1 MLNDAM
7 PSSGAV
13 EASHSVS
20 IGRIVSVTG
29 SQAVVMLDRETDG
42 PRGKRAELG
51 AILKIDTP
59 NCILLGLVS
68 ALSIP
73 VPSQKEGEPEIR
85 VAELELI
92 GQLIK
97 NDDGSIGS
105 FLRGVSGYPSLGDA
119 VDTATGEE
127 LRRAYMWSDKQ
138 AVSIGSLTQDPSIP
152 AMVQVDELLGKH
164 CAILGS
170 TGTGKSCGVAVVLRA
185 ILEQN
190 ERAHILLL
198 DPHNEYAHCFGESAE
213 VITPDDLQLPFWLLT
228 FEELV
233 EVVIGDRAG
242 KSNATEILSELI
254 PIAKARYS
262 ANKGRESGGTVLK
275 RGVGQVGSFTVDTP
289 VPYRI
294 SDIVSMLDERM
305 GRLENRGDV
314 APYRQLKSRI
324 EAISGD
330 PRYAFMFGSLT
341 VQDHMAQI
349 VGRLFRV
356 PVKNKPIAI
365 LELTGVPSEIV
376 NVVVSVICRM
386 TFDFALWSNGA
397 VPVTLVCEEAHRYV
411 PNNPSLGFEPTRR
424 AIARIA
430 KEGRKYGVS
439 LCVVSQRPS
448 ELDSTILSQCNTPST
463 DSPCGCRTTGTR
475 TSCARRFSI
484 PLPACLIS
492 CPPWAPGKSIVFGDG
507 VTLPGRI
514 RFSDL
519 PEHAMPR
526 SRTASFTENWQV
538 AEGSD
543 IDLDDV
549 VDRWR
554 AADSPKLH
562 SGVHANESGAHHH
575 DGMRPRC
582 RRESLVQ
589 RRHRERRR
597 PRLCNSRCRPHPHPL
612 PLQRQPRSR
621 EQLRRLLR
629 LRHRRCPRSSQPRPP
644 TSRSRPHPTD
654 NFRKVSF

>member
-1 MLNDAM
+1 MQHESAVQESRQDDQ
-7 PSSGAV
+7 SSGIAIRKG
-13 EASHSVS
+13 SGS

-29 SQAVVMLDRETDG
+29 SQAVVMLDNETDG

-51 AILKIDTP
+51 AVLKIDTP

-73 VPSQKEGEPEIR
+73 VPSQREGEPEIR

-92 GQLIK
+92 GQLTK
-97 NDDGSIGS
+97 NDDGSIGA
-105 FLRGVSGYPSLGDA
+105 FLRGVSGYPSLGDV
-119 VDTATGEE
+119 VDTATADE
-127 LRRAYMWSDKQ
+127 LRRAYMWDDTQ
-138 AVSIGSLTQDPSIP
+138 AVSIGTLTQDRSIP

-170 TGTGKSCGVAVVLRA
+170 TGTGKSCGVAVLLRA

-190 ERAHILLL
+190 QQAHMLLL
-198 DPHNEYAHCFGESAE
+198 DPHNEYARCFGSQAE

-233 EVVIGDRAG
+233 EVVLGGMSDKR
-242 KSNATEILSELI
+242 NAVEILAELI
-254 PIAKARYS
+254 PVAKSRYA
-262 ANKGRESGGTVLK
+262 ANRGRENGGAVLK
-275 RGVGQVGSFTVDTP
+275 RGVGQNGSYTVDTP

-294 SDIVSMLDERM
+294 SDIIAMVEERK
-305 GRLENRGDV
+305 GRLENRGDI
-314 APYRQLKSRI
+314 APYRQLKTRL

-356 PVKNKPIAI
+356 PVNNKPIAI

-411 PNNPSLGFEPTRR
+411 PNNPDLGFEPTRR

-448 ELDSTILSQCNTPST
+448 ELDSTILSQCNTVFSMRMSNDRDQNFVRAAIFDTAASLLDFLPSMG
-463 DSPCGCRTTGTR
+463 PRE
-475 TSCARRFSI
+475 A
-484 PLPACLIS
+484 
-492 CPPWAPGKSIVFGDG
+492 IVFGDG

-514 RFSDL
+514 RFADL
-519 PEHAMPR
+519 PEEAMPR
-526 SRTASFTENWQV
+526 SRTASFTKNWQYAAGV
-538 AEGSD
+538 EL
-543 IDLDDV
+543 DLVDV
-549 VDRWR
+549 VERWR
-554 AADSPKLH
+554 AADSPKLYT
-562 SGVHANESGAHHH
+562 GVSAHESLIPPEQMPALDPGAAAPQ
-575 DGMRPRC
+575 DGMP
-582 RRESLVQ
+582 
-589 RRHRERRR
+589 
-597 PRLCNSRCRPHPHPL
+597 PPANPPHAQQPG
-612 PLQRQPRSR
+612 RQPGQHAPQSGHGAPQQPGRIPGNG
-621 EQLRRLLR
+621 QL
-629 LRHRRCPRSSQPRPP
+629 SQG
-644 TSRSRPHPTD
+644 
-654 NFRKVSF
+654 

>member
-1 MLNDAM
+1 MNTPAYDGQSA
-7 PSSGAV
+7 A
-13 EASHSVS
+13 

-29 SQAVVMLDRETDG
+29 SQAVVMLDNATDR

-51 AILKIDTP
+51 AIMKIDTP
-59 NCILLGLVS
+59 SSIILGLVS

-73 VPSQKEGEPEIR
+73 VPSQKESVPDIR

-97 NDDGSIGS
+97 EEDGSIGS

-119 VDTATGEE
+119 VDTASADE
-127 LRRAYMWSDKQ
+127 LRRAYMWNDQQ
-138 AVSIGSLTQDPSIP
+138 AVSIGTLVQDHTIP
-152 AMVQVDELLGKH
+152 AMVHVDELLGKH

-190 ERAHILLL
+190 EQAHILLL
-198 DPHNEYAHCFGESAE
+198 DPHNEYTHCFGASAE

-233 EVVIGDRAG
+233 EVVLGSMAGRA
-242 KSNATEILSELI
+242 NAVEILAELI
-254 PIAKARYS
+254 PIAKTRYA
-262 ANKGRESGGTVLK
+262 ANRGRENGTMLK
-275 RGVGQVGSFTVDTP
+275 RGVGQIGSYTVDTP
-289 VPYRI
+289 VPYRVSDLI
-294 SDIVSMLDERM
+294 SMIDERM

-314 APYRQLKSRI
+314 APYRQLKTRI

-330 PRYAFMFGSLT
+330 PRYGFMFGSLT
-341 VQDHMAQI
+341 VQDHMAEI

-356 PVKNKPIAI
+356 PVKDKPICI

-386 TFDFALWSNGA
+386 TFDFALWSGGN
-397 VPVTLVCEEAHRYV
+397 VPITLVCEEAHRYV
-411 PNNPSLGFEPTRR
+411 PNNPGLGFEPTRR

-448 ELDSTILSQCNTPST
+448 ELDPTILSQCNTVFSMRMSNDLDQDFVRSAIFDTAASLLDFLPSMG
-463 DSPCGCRTTGTR
+463 PRE
-475 TSCARRFSI
+475 A
-484 PLPACLIS
+484 
-492 CPPWAPGKSIVFGDG
+492 IVFGDG

-514 RFSDL
+514 RFADL
-519 PEHAMPR
+519 PEHALPR
-526 SRTASFTENWQV
+526 SRTACFTEMWQLE
-538 AEGSD
+538 EGKP

-549 VDRWR
+549 VERWR
-554 AADSPKLH
+554 AADSPKLNT
-562 SGVHANESGAHHH
+562 GVHAHESGPVEGEPVPGVEAAPMAQAQP
-575 DGMRPRC
+575 GQQPM
-582 RRESLVQ
+582 
-589 RRHRERRR
+589 
-597 PRLCNSRCRPHPHPL
+597 PHPGQHPAQQSL
-612 PLQRQPRSR
+612 RQQPGAKAAAPAPVPAPAPAQHPQEVPGQVRIPRS
-621 EQLRRLLR
+621 
-629 LRHRRCPRSSQPRPP
+629 
-644 TSRSRPHPTD
+644 
-654 NFRKVSF
+654 

>member
-1 MLNDAM
+1 MQPEEQSHED
-7 PSSGAV
+7 V
-13 EASHSVS
+13 EVRSESRA

-29 SQAVVMLDRETDG
+29 SQAVVMLDNETDG
-42 PRGKRAELG
+42 PRGLRAELG
-51 AILKIDTP
+51 AVLKIDTP
-59 NCILLGLVS
+59 ACILLGLVS

-73 VPSQKEGEPEIR
+73 VPSQREGEPEIR

-92 GQLIK
+92 GQLVK
-97 NDDGSIGS
+97 NDDGSIGA

-119 VDTATGEE
+119 VDTATAEE
-127 LRRAYMWSDKQ
+127 LRRAYLWNDTQ
-138 AVSIGSLTQDPSIP
+138 AVSIGTLTQDRSIP

-170 TGTGKSCGVAVVLRA
+170 TGTGKSCGVAVLLRA
-185 ILEQN
+185 IMEQN
-190 ERAHILLL
+190 QQAHMLLL
-198 DPHNEYAHCFGESAE
+198 DPHNEYAHCFGDAAE

-228 FEELV
+228 FEELI
-233 EVVIGDRAG
+233 EVVLGDSSSKRHAV
-242 KSNATEILSELI
+242 EILAELI
-254 PIAKARYS
+254 PIAKSRYA
-262 ANKGRESGGTVLK
+262 ANRGRETGAVLK
-275 RGVGQVGSFTVDTP
+275 RGVGQVGAYTVDTP

-294 SDIVSMLDERM
+294 SDIVSMVDERM

-314 APYRQLKSRI
+314 APYRQLKTRI

-411 PNNPSLGFEPTRR
+411 PNNPDLGFEPTRL

-448 ELDSTILSQCNTPST
+448 ELDSTILSQCNTVFSMRMSNDRDQNFVRAAIFDTAASLLDFLPSMG
-463 DSPCGCRTTGTR
+463 PRE
-475 TSCARRFSI
+475 A
-484 PLPACLIS
+484 
-492 CPPWAPGKSIVFGDG
+492 IVFGDG

-514 RFSDL
+514 RFDDL
-519 PEHAMPR
+519 PDHAMPR
-526 SRTASFTENWQV
+526 SRTASFTKNWQV
-538 AEGSD
+538 NDSGD
-543 IDLDDV
+543 IDLADV
-549 VDRWR
+549 VERWR

-562 SGVHANESGAHHH
+562 TGVMANESLPAADHHATPDAAAPGAA
-575 DGMRPRC
+575 P
-582 RRESLVQ
+582 VQ
-589 RRHRERRR
+589 PQGVPQH
-597 PRLCNSRCRPHPHPL
+597 PQPHPAAAQPGMAPPAAPATPQMPGAAPL
-612 PLQRQPRSR
+612 PRQNPP
-621 EQLRRLLR
+621 Q
-629 LRHRRCPRSSQPRPP
+629 QPVPG
-644 TSRSRPHPTD
+644 
-654 NFRKVSF
+654 SFPSNGQY

>member
-1 MLNDAM
+1 MQHEATMQEAARGDEPAGIAVRLE
-7 PSSGAV
+7 SS
-13 EASHSVS
+13 S

-29 SQAVVMLDRETDG
+29 SQAVVMLDNETDG

-51 AILKIDTP
+51 AVLKIDTP
-59 NCILLGLVS
+59 SCILLGLVS

-73 VPSQKEGEPEIR
+73 VPSQREGEPEIR

-97 NDDGSIGS
+97 NDDGSIGA
-105 FLRGVSGYPSLGDA
+105 FLRGVSGYPSLGDM
-119 VDTATGEE
+119 VDTATAEE
-127 LRRAYMWSDKQ
+127 LRRAYLWDDTQ
-138 AVSIGSLTQDPSIP
+138 AVSIGTLTQDRSIP

-170 TGTGKSCGVAVVLRA
+170 TGTGKSCGVAVLLRA

-190 ERAHILLL
+190 QQAHMLLL
-198 DPHNEYAHCFGESAE
+198 DPHNEYAHCFGSQAE

-233 EVVIGDRAG
+233 EVVLGGVAEKRN
-242 KSNATEILSELI
+242 SVEILAELI
-254 PIAKARYS
+254 PVAKSRYA
-262 ANKGRESGGTVLK
+262 ANRGREAGGAVLK
-275 RGVGQVGSFTVDTP
+275 RGVGQHGSYTVDTP
-289 VPYRI
+289 VPYRV
-294 SDIVSMLDERM
+294 SDIISMLDERM

-314 APYRQLKSRI
+314 APYRQLKSRL

-411 PNNPSLGFEPTRR
+411 PNNPDLGFEPTRR

-448 ELDSTILSQCNTPST
+448 ELDSTILSQCNTVFSMRMSNDRDQNFVRAAIFDTAASLLDFLPSMG
-463 DSPCGCRTTGTR
+463 PRE
-475 TSCARRFSI
+475 A
-484 PLPACLIS
+484 
-492 CPPWAPGKSIVFGDG
+492 IVFGDG

-514 RFSDL
+514 RFADL

-526 SRTASFTENWQV
+526 SRTASFTKNWQSV
-538 AEGSD
+538 AGAELDLVD
-543 IDLDDV
+543 IV
-549 VDRWR
+549 ERWR

-562 SGVHANESGAHHH
+562 TGVSANESHVPPEQMAGAEA
-575 DGMRPRC
+575 GAAPAPEAMPP
-582 RRESLVQ
+582 Q
-589 RRHRERRR
+589 A
-597 PRLCNSRCRPHPHPL
+597 PAPHPGPPAHPGL
-612 PLQRQPRSR
+612 PPQQP
-621 EQLRRLLR
+621 QLRKPPFPDNGATPPGQHQPQPHTAPGMP
-629 LRHRRCPRSSQPRPP
+629 RHPGQFPG
-644 TSRSRPHPTD
+644 
-654 NFRKVSF
+654 NG

>member
-1 MLNDAM
+1 M
-7 PSSGAV
+7 SSESETTSSAIIQM
-13 EASHSVS
+13 A

-29 SQAVVMLDRETDG
+29 SQAVVMLDQETDAPG
-42 PRGKRAELG
+42 GKRAELG

-59 NCILLGLVS
+59 SSVLLGLVS

-73 VPSQKEGEPEIR
+73 VPSQKEGEPDIR

-92 GQLIK
+92 GQLVK
-97 NDDGSIGS
+97 EADGTVGQ
-105 FLRGVSGYPSLGDA
+105 FLRGVSGYPSLGDM
-119 VDTATGEE
+119 VDTATAEE
-127 LRRAYMWSDKQ
+127 LKLAYMWDDQQ
-138 AVSIGSLTQDPSIP
+138 AISIGTLMQDRSIP
-152 AMVQVDELLGKH
+152 SMVNVDELLGKH

-190 ERAHILLL
+190 GQAHILLL
-198 DPHNEYAHCFGESAE
+198 DPHNEYTHCFGASAE

-228 FEELV
+228 FDELV
-233 EVVIGDRAG
+233 EVVLGGLAG
-242 KSNATEILSELI
+242 KTNSIEILAELI
-254 PIAKARYS
+254 PIAKTRYA
-262 ANKGRESGGTVLK
+262 ANRGREGGSVLK
-275 RGVGQVGSFTVDTP
+275 RGVGQVGGFTVDTP

-294 SDIVSMLDERM
+294 SDLMAMIDERM

-314 APYRQLKSRI
+314 APYRQLKTRI

-356 PVKNKPIAI
+356 PVNNKPICI

-386 TFDFALWSNGA
+386 TFDFALWSGGA

-411 PNNPSLGFEPTRR
+411 PNNPDLGFEPTRR

-439 LCVVSQRPS
+439 LFVVSQRPS
-448 ELDSTILSQCNTPST
+448 ELDSTILSQCNTVFSMRMSNDRDQDFVRSAIFDTAASLLDFLPSMG
-463 DSPCGCRTTGTR
+463 PRE
-475 TSCARRFSI
+475 A
-484 PLPACLIS
+484 
-492 CPPWAPGKSIVFGDG
+492 IVFGDG

-514 RFSDL
+514 RFADL
-519 PEHAMPR
+519 PEHALPR
-526 SRTASFTENWQV
+526 SRTACFTEMWQHE
-538 AEGSD
+538 EGKPL
-543 IDLDDV
+543 DLDDV

-562 SGVHANESGAHHH
+562 TGVVANESETAGDETIPYAE
-575 DGMRPRC
+575 DIPQAQPPMGQQPMAQPGQYPVQQSLQQPGVPAAPPQPSNRQIPRGPDR
-582 RRESLVQ
+582 RREV
-589 RRHRERRR
+589 
-597 PRLCNSRCRPHPHPL
+597 
-612 PLQRQPRSR
+612 
-621 EQLRRLLR
+621 
-629 LRHRRCPRSSQPRPP
+629 
-644 TSRSRPHPTD
+644 
-654 NFRKVSF
+654 VS

>member
-1 MLNDAM
+1 MQEPNNTPVVAARDFV
-7 PSSGAV
+7 P
-13 EASHSVS
+13 

-29 SQAVVMLDRETDG
+29 SQAVIMLDQETDEAG
-42 PRGKRAELG
+42 GKRAELG

-59 NCILLGLVS
+59 SSALLGLVS

-97 NDDGSIGS
+97 EEDGSIGS
-105 FLRGVSGYPSLGDA
+105 FLRGVSGYPSLGDP
-119 VDTATGEE
+119 VDMASAEE
-127 LRRAYMWSDKQ
+127 LRRAYMWNSAQ
-138 AVSIGSLTQDPSIP
+138 AVSIGTLMQDHSIP

-170 TGTGKSCGVAVVLRA
+170 TGTGKSCGVAIVLRA

-190 ERAHILLL
+190 EQAHILLL
-198 DPHNEYAHCFGESAE
+198 DPHSEYAQCFGEAAE
-213 VITPDDLQLPFWLLT
+213 VITPDTLQLPFWLLT

-233 EVVIGDRAG
+233 EVIIGNIKDKA
-242 KSNATEILSELI
+242 NAVELLAEMI
-254 PIAKARYS
+254 PPAKRRYA
-262 ANKGRESGGTVLK
+262 ANRGREGGTMLK
-275 RGVGQVGSFTVDTP
+275 RGIGQSGNYTVDTP

-294 SDIVSMLDERM
+294 SDILAAINEQM

-314 APYRQLKSRI
+314 APYRQLRSRL

-341 VQDHMAQI
+341 IQDHMSEI

-356 PVKNKPIAI
+356 PVNNKPIAI

-386 TFDFALWSNGA
+386 TFDFALWSGGR

-411 PNNPSLGFEPTRR
+411 PNDPDAGFEPTRR

-448 ELDSTILSQCNTPST
+448 ELDSTILSQCNTVFSMRMSNDRDQDFVRAAIFDTAASLLDFLPSMG
-463 DSPCGCRTTGTR
+463 PRE
-475 TSCARRFSI
+475 A
-484 PLPACLIS
+484 
-492 CPPWAPGKSIVFGDG
+492 IVFGDG

-514 RFSDL
+514 CFADL

-526 SRTASFTENWQV
+526 SRTASFTQQWQHNEDKPV
-538 AEGSD
+538 
-543 IDLDDV
+543 DLVNV
-549 VDRWR
+549 VELWR
-554 AADSPKLH
+554 AADSPKLN
-562 SGVHANESGAHHH
+562 SGFAANEADPASGETAHMEQAQPTQPQQ
-575 DGMRPRC
+575 D
-582 RRESLVQ
+582 
-589 RRHRERRR
+589 
-597 PRLCNSRCRPHPHPL
+597 HPAQQL
-612 PLQRQPRSR
+612 
-621 EQLRRLLR
+621 LRRAGD
-629 LRHRRCPRSSQPRPP
+629 PEMQYPPQPGVPGQIAL
-644 TSRSRPHPTD
+644 D
-654 NFRKVSF
+654 